1 MDNRRGGLVSHQV
14 HVKQPLRLFCVQILL
29 VRVLS
34 ELVCVS
40 AHHVHSSVVH
50 FLVYVLVHNRCRR
63 VPVVD
68 VVLCDAL
75 PFCELP
81 KRIAMFQRYITKSN
95 QSLLSHRCSIRCFL
109 LCGS

>member
-1 MDNRRGGLVSHQV
+1 M
-14 HVKQPLRLFCVQILL
+14 HVKQPLHLLRVQILL
-29 VRVLS
+29 VHVLAEHVRMS
-34 ELVCVS
+34 S
-40 AHHVHSSVVH
+40 QHVHCSVVH
-50 FLVYVLVHNRCRR
+50 LLVHILVHNRCRR

-75 PFCELP
+75 PFCEQP

-109 LCGS
+109 LCDS